1 LLGFQLRGEQLRID
15 PCMPKHWPG
24 FTLTYRHR
32 GKQHVSCYEVSVENP
47 QRVCRGVLAMEMD
60 GQTLDAGEAVAL
72 VDDGR
77 VHRLRVT
84 LGAKAPLPLGGE
96 D

>member
-1 LLGFQLRGEQLRID
+1 
-15 PCMPKHWPG
+15 
-24 FTLTYRHR
+24 
-32 GKQHVSCYEVSVENP
+32 VENP

-60 GQTLDAGEAVAL
+60 GQTLDVGKAVAL

-84 LGAKAPLPLGGE
+84 LGAKPPLSLGGE

>member
-1 LLGFQLRGEQLRID
+1 
-15 PCMPKHWPG
+15 
-24 FTLTYRHR
+24 
-32 GKQHVSCYEVSVENP
+32 
-47 QRVCRGVLAMEMD
+47 MEMD
-60 GQTLDAGEAVAL
+60 GQTLDAGKAVAL

-84 LGAKAPLPLGGE
+84 LGAKTPLPLGGE